1 MSSFSFALC
10 VFVTSLHFPGSLCTF
25 YTVLQK
31 GKANVFIFLGS
42 VCVGG
47 LATLFSILL
56 IFYTELQRR
65 EDCLGPNLYSQSFG
79 AKSNKIAPLPRNT
92 IYRGVE

>member
-1 MSSFSFALC
+1 MSSFSLALC
-10 VFVTSLHFPGSLCTF
+10 VCVTSLHFPGSLCTF

-31 GKANVFIFLGS
+31 GKANVVIFLGS

-56 IFYTELQRR
+56 IFYTVLQSR
-65 EDCLGPNLYSQSFG
+65 EDCLGPS
-79 AKSNKIAPLPRNT
+79 PLQPEFCCK
-92 IYRGVE
+92 VQ